1 MQSIHSDE
9 EYEEEYKEQFRNMT
23 GEKIEQHIGLEKV
36 RHSVEG
42 FDETYGIDKIKNL
55 VEKIKEE
62 REEADRKEFWNVTM
76 SYVMENGFTKDDKID
91 KLNSRDG
98 V

>member
-1 MQSIHSDE
+1 MNKLNNILDW
-9 EYEEEYKEQFRNMT
+9 KRLD
-23 GEKIEQHIGLEKV
+23 ILD
-36 RHSVEG
+36 

-62 REEADRKEFWNVTM
+62 REEADKKEFWNVTM

>member
-1 MQSIHSDE
+1 MKSMKRST
-9 EYEEEYKEQFRNMT
+9 RNNF
-23 GEKIEQHIGLEKV
+23 EIWLVNKLNNILDWKRLDILD
-36 RHSVEG
+36 

-62 REEADRKEFWNVTM
+62 REEADKKEFWNVTM